1 MRHSIEME
9 KLTLGVCYYPE
20 HWDRALWKDDLQRMK
35 QYGIEVIRLAEFSW
49 ALMEPEEGKYD
60 FSFWDEFLALAAEEN
75 MKVVFCTPT
84 ATPPAWLSE
93 KYPETLNAD
102 GDGNLMYHGMRW
114 QHNLTSP
121 KYLEFC
127 EKITRRMAEH
137 FNKYDCII
145 GWQLD
150 NEVNCETNEYYSKSD
165 HEAFRAFLKERFGTL
180 DNLNEKMGTIF
191 WSQTYT
197 DWDQIHLARRSTVGT
212 GIANPHMQL
221 EQVRFISHSAVHY
234 LALQA
239 SIVRETAGDRFI
251 TTNGIFGNLD
261 YQKLME
267 SGVDF
272 IMYDSYPNFAYAMD
286 RPDGG
291 EGDLKDRN
299 SSFNLARTRAIS
311 PLFGIMEQQA
321 GPGGWNFRIHQAS
334 PKPGQLRL
342 WTMQSVAHGAD
353 FVSFFRWRTC
363 SFGTEIYW
371 HGLNDYSNRP
381 NRRLE
386 ELSLV
391 KADFEAIKDIAGYPY
406 EAAVG
411 ILCDYDNEWDGQ
423 KDVWHGPLR
432 NFSTDGWFRSLQK
445 KHIPFDFVDFR
456 EETNL
461 KDLEKYE
468 LLVYPHAAILTKE
481 RVEILTQYVANGG
494 KLVMGCRTGY
504 KDIYG
509 RCPMQPMP
517 GEAAELC
524 GVTVEDFT
532 FLAPGEPMEYV
543 NWNKKRIPAPVFND
557 VLEPAFGGK
566 AEGFFEGNY
575 YDGKPALVTKNTGK
589 GLAIYFGGC
598 FAEETADAFLEAL
611 SIQTPAPWLVLPEGC
626 ELAKRGDQYFVLNYK
641 AQACEITLKKKVT
654 DRLTG
659 NEIEGTYEVAPY
671 GVLVLL

>member
-1 MRHSIEME
+1 
-9 KLTLGVCYYPE
+9 
-20 HWDRALWKDDLQRMK
+20 
-35 QYGIEVIRLAEFSW
+35 
-49 ALMEPEEGKYD
+49 
-60 FSFWDEFLALAAEEN
+60 
-75 MKVVFCTPT
+75 
-84 ATPPAWLSE
+84 
-93 KYPETLNAD
+93 
-102 GDGNLMYHGMRW
+102 
-114 QHNLTSP
+114 
-121 KYLEFC
+121 
-127 EKITRRMAEH
+127 
-137 FNKYDCII
+137 
-145 GWQLD
+145 
-150 NEVNCETNEYYSKSD
+150 
-165 HEAFRAFLKERFGTL
+165 
-180 DNLNEKMGTIF
+180 
-191 WSQTYT
+191 
-197 DWDQIHLARRSTVGT
+197 
-212 GIANPHMQL
+212 
-221 EQVRFISHSAVHY
+221 
-234 LALQA
+234 
-239 SIVRETAGDRFI
+239 
-251 TTNGIFGNLD
+251 
-261 YQKLME
+261 
-267 SGVDF
+267 
-272 IMYDSYPNFAYAMD
+272 MYDSYPNFAYAMD

-391 KADFEAIKDIAGYPY
+391 KADLEAIKDIAGHPY

-481 RVEILTQYVANGG
+481 RAEILTQYVANGG

-641 AQACEITLKKKVT
+641 AQSCEITLKKKVT